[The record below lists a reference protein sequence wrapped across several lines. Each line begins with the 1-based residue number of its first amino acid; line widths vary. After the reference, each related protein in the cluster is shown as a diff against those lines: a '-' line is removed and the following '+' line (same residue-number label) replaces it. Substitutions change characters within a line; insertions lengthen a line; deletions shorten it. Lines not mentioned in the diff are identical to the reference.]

1 MDMITVLLLVLLAA
15 MAAATFWLQDRDG
28 RRKAEMQRVHNSEKE
43 DLIWEYEKAK
53 VIQTRQFEE
62 AKAALAR
69 QYQEEKDELQGRL
82 TALKEEKAALESKL
96 EAREEYSRRLAEA
109 REQERQ
115 ETARR
120 QEQEKQ
126 EALRQREQERQD
138 AARQREQER
147 QAMAE
152 QHEKELRQM
161 KEAFENLSRANS
173 DAFKTRSAETI
184 AELMKPVQEKFREF
198 SEAVKESQEKTMER
212 HNKLEQKI
220 VDLDAQSRT
229 VSDEARNLANALTGY
244 SKVQGDFGEMLLTD
258 VLKNAGL
265 TEGIHFFTQGV
276 MTDAAGHEIKSEGG
290 RTLIPDVMVFY
301 PDDTTVIIDSK
312 VSLSAYN
319 EYMAA
324 VSVEDRVRLA
334 KAHVESV
341 RTHVDELKN
350 KDYASYIPADRRKVD
365 FNIMFVPVEG
375 AFRLMLEEAPRLWQ
389 AAKDNRVLIVSQMTL
404 VIVLNMI
411 QMAWKQHEQ
420 EKNIADVY
428 KTAEEL
434 MGQLKGWMDSFVKV
448 GEHLEKASAAYSES
462 RKKLTDSGQSVVKK
476 IGKLEKLGLAPKRST
491 GRIKAGARLTGPESV
506 IPPSLR
512 DPSED
517 G

>member
-1 MDMITVLLLVLLAA
+1 MDTITIILVFLSAALVALLFVSQA
-15 MAAATFWLQDRDG
+15 RDG
-28 RRKAEMQRVHNSEKE
+28 RRRTELLREHGAEKE
-43 DLIWEYEKAK
+43 EML
-53 VIQTRQFEE
+53 RQFEKE
-62 AKAALAR
+62 KAELVQQSEAAKAALVR
-69 QYQEEKDELQGRL
+69 QYEDAKDVLQDRM
-82 TALKEEKAALESKL
+82 AVLKEEKAALESKL
-96 EAREEYSRRLAEA
+96 GAQEEYSRQWAAA

-115 ETARR
+115 EAARR
-120 QEQEKQ
+120 
-126 EALRQREQERQD
+126 
-138 AARQREQER
+138 REQER
-147 QAMAE
+147 QATAE

-161 KEAFENLSRANS
+161 KEVFENLSRTNS
-173 DAFKTRSAETI
+173 DAFKARSAETI

-220 VDLDAQSRT
+220 VDLDVQSRT

-290 RTLIPDVMVFY
+290 RTLIPDVMVYY

-319 EYMAA
+319 DYMAA
-324 VSVEDRVRLA
+324 VSVEDRTRYA
-334 KAHVESV
+334 KAHAESV
-341 RTHVDELKN
+341 RSHVDELKN
-350 KDYASYIPADRRKVD
+350 KDYASYIPSDRRKVD
-365 FNIMFVPVEG
+365 FNIMFIPVEG
-375 AFRLMLEEAPRLWQ
+375 AFRLMLEENPRLWQ
-389 AAKDNRVLIVSQMTL
+389 VAKDNRVLIVSQMTL
-404 VIVLNMI
+404 IIVLNMI

-434 MGQLKGWMDSFVKV
+434 MGQLKGWMDSYVKI
-448 GEHLEKASAAYSES
+448 GEHLEKASAAYADA
-462 RKKLTDSGQSVVKK
+462 RKKLTESNQSVIKK
-476 IGKLEKLGLAPKRST
+476 IGKLEKLGLAPKRSA
-491 GRIKAGARLTGPESV
+491 GKIKATARLAGPESV
-506 IPPSLR
+506 IPQSLR
-512 DPSED
+512 ESSED
-517 G
+517 EGE